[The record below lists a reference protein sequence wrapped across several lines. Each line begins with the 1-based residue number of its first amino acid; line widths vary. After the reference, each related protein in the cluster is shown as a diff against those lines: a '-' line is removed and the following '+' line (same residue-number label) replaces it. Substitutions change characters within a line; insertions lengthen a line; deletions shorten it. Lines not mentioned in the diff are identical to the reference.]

1 MEVCALNTI
10 HLPLSFSEV
19 PPSSSPCLSHI
30 SQPQSPL
37 SYERGSL
44 GLGNQCSPAG
54 SGCSTI
60 WEGDQ
65 EGLSAH
71 TEPPSPR
78 TRRAAGQPPPVSSEE
93 KHSHF
98 PQCPLCTPRINQRF
112 ACSMPWGPGTATPM
126 DLQKK
131 TRLGARRVHPWVTQ
145 KCLPFL
151 PHLGSA
157 HAFAPRG
164 AHKRDDTA
172 RVMPWP

>member
-71 TEPPSPR
+71 TEPPSP
-78 TRRAAGQPPPVSSEE
+78 TTSRAAGQPPPVSSEE
-93 KHSHF
+93 KHRRSAPF
-98 PQCPLCTPRINQRF
+98 PTQLCTDWPPSHTDVLEI
-112 ACSMPWGPGTATPM
+112 CSH
-126 DLQKK
+126 
-131 TRLGARRVHPWVTQ
+131 RREGEE
-145 KCLPFL
+145 KGGFKELL
-151 PHLGSA
+151 LLL
-157 HAFAPRG
+157 
-164 AHKRDDTA
+164 
-172 RVMPWP
+172 

>member
-1 MEVCALNTI
+1 MPAPSPHCHGMEVCALNTI

-71 TEPPSPR
+71 TEPPSP
-78 TRRAAGQPPPVSSEE
+78 TTSRAAGQPPPVSSEE

-98 PQCPLCTPRINQRF
+98 PQCPLPY
-112 ACSMPWGPGTATPM
+112 TA
-126 DLQKK
+126 LH
-131 TRLGARRVHPWVTQ
+131 RLAS
-145 KCLPFL
+145 L
-151 PHLGSA
+151 PHRRPGNMQ
-157 HAFAPRG
+157 PQEEGRG
-164 AHKRDDTA
+164 ERGF
-172 RVMPWP
+172 